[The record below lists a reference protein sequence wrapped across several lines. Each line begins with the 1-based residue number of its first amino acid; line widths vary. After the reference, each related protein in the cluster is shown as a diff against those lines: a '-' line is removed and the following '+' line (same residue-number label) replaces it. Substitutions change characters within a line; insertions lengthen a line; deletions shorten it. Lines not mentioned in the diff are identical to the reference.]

1 MKIRP
6 SRQIFQDMRKIIT
19 SIMLFLF
26 IMICSSC
33 GESGKEKSQRKII
46 DSLEAVNTQ
55 RRMDYEDLQEYLS
68 VIAEGLDSISI
79 EEHELLVNTT
89 PGENMGLNRQR
100 MKQNLNHVREIL
112 ARHRFRIAE
121 LEKELEY
128 RNSDAR
134 NLRTIITAL
143 RQQLDAKDRE
153 LAKLKSDLEDNRKS
167 IAILTSQVQQISE
180 EKDEQAQTIQAQQ
193 KTIERQTEKLNSGYI
208 RIASKKELKESGL
221 LTGGF
226 LKKSKI
232 DYSKIDFSKFQSV
245 DIRTLKEINIPRKA
259 KILSS
264 VPNGSFSIENGT
276 NEDVIQI
283 LDPEKF
289 WSVSN
294 FLIIQTN

>member
-1 MKIRP
+1 MK
-6 SRQIFQDMRKIIT
+6 KIIIT
-19 SIMLFLF
+19 ISLFTAISIL
-26 IMICSSC
+26 ISC
-33 GESGKEKSQRKII
+33 GESGKEKSQRKLI
-46 DSLEAVNTQ
+46 DSLETANAQ
-55 RRMDYEDLQEYLS
+55 GRMDYEDLQEYLS
-68 VIAEGLDSISI
+68 VIAEGLDSIFI

-112 ARHRFRIAE
+112 ARHRSRIEE
-121 LEKELEY
+121 LEKKLESGDG
-128 RNSDAR
+128 NAR
-134 NLRTIITAL
+134 NMRTIITAL

-153 LAKLKSDLEDNRKS
+153 LAKLKSDLDDNRKS
-167 IAILTSQVQQISE
+167 IAMLTSQVQQITE
-180 EKDEQAQTIQAQQ
+180 EKEEQAQTIQVQQ
-193 KTIERQTEKLNSGYI
+193 ETIERQTEKLNSGYI

-232 DYSKIDFSKFQSV
+232 DYSKINISKFQSV
-245 DIRTLKEINIPRKA
+245 DIRTLKRINIPRKA

-264 VPNGSFSIENGT
+264 VPGGSYSIESNS

>member
-1 MKIRP
+1 MK
-6 SRQIFQDMRKIIT
+6 KIIL
-19 SIMLFLF
+19 SFSLF
-26 IMICSSC
+26 IAASIIVSC

-46 DSLEAVNTQ
+46 DSLETVNAQ
-55 RRMDYEDLQEYLS
+55 GRMDYEDLQEYLS

-100 MKQNLNHVREIL
+100 MKQNLSHVREIL
-112 ARHRFRIAE
+112 ARHRFRIEE
-121 LEKELEY
+121 LEKKLESG
-128 RNSDAR
+128 NSDAR

-153 LAKLKSDLEDNRKS
+153 LAKLKSDLDDNRKS
-167 IAILTSQVQQISE
+167 IAMLTSQVQQISE
-180 EKDEQAQTIQAQQ
+180 EKEKQAKTIQTQQ

-208 RIASKKELKESGL
+208 IIASKKELKESGL

-226 LKKSKI
+226 LKKTKI
-232 DYSKIDFSKFQSV
+232 DYSKMDISKFQSV
-245 DIRTLKEINIPRKA
+245 DIRTLKKISIPRKA

-264 VPNGSFSIENGT
+264 VPSGSYSIKNGS

-283 LDPEKF
+283 LDQEKF